1 MSISLAVKYRPKTFD
16 DVSEQGSVKAILENQ
31 ISTNTIKHGYL
42 FAGGAGTGKTTCAR
56 IFANEI
62 NKGQGEPIE
71 LDAASNNSVEDIR
84 RLTEQAQTKS
94 LDSEFKVFIIDE
106 CFPSNTLISTEVG
119 LMPIKD
125 IEPGIRVKSMTG
137 LNKVTHIFKNSVL
150 TERLCCVTINNKKM
164 VTTVDHLFFTNN
176 GWVKAIDLT
185 KGDVVYGTAS
195 MQKLWKDISRKGG
208 TELCSEVLL
217 PRMFGN
223 LSREKSS
230 EENEGSNLSDLWETD
245 DNSKLF
251 LEENLFKSLQICSNI
266 ETQYS
271 DSEYRIWDDAT
282 ETIIRKN
289 VEIKSLTQSQSDR
302 KSSQNE
308 REKWHTSSMEGR
320 AGWKREV
327 HNTTDSLVRSLR
339 KWMDFG
345 ISDTNGIQSETGKR
359 NVSYLLQSRPRLSP
373 NEACNRGGWCKPQLE
388 KWVVERCK
396 ENSFV
401 GNFRVE
407 SVEVYK
413 RGYND
418 KLFLGSFTDTE
429 LSKDY
434 VELFDIEVENDHCY
448 FANDILVHNCHSLSN
463 QAWQAML
470 KTLEEPPA
478 SSIFIFCTTNPEKIP
493 NTILSRVQRYNFQRI
508 SQKGIVSR
516 LKLII
521 DCENQDHVQPF
532 EKHTEKPDDWIDY
545 DIASLEYIAKIADG
559 GMRDAITLMDK
570 CLSYSKELSVANVE
584 EALGLVDYQLMYDL
598 TMKAKQADVPGV
610 IEIINGVYASGVDL
624 KLFVKNYFEFVL
636 DFNVFLVTNSLDAT
650 KIPKTFESK
659 IKTLGGYF
667 TIDSANELL
676 DFLVDLQSKIK
687 WEQAPKAVILAGFML
702 YMGEC

>member
-1 MSISLAVKYRPKTFD
+1 MSEALALKYRPKSWD
-16 DVSEQGSVKAILENQ
+16 DVTEQEAVKTILENQ
-31 ISTNTIKHGYL
+31 INTNTIKHGYL
-42 FAGGAGTGKTTCAR
+42 FCGGAGTGKTTCAR
-56 IFANEI
+56 IFANAI
-62 NKGQGEPIE
+62 NKGDGSPIE
-71 LDAASNNSVEDIR
+71 LDAASNNSVDDIR
-84 RLTEQAQTKS
+84 TLIEDAQTKS
-94 LDSEFKVFIIDE
+94 LYSEYKVFIIDE

-125 IEPGIRVKSMTG
+125 IEPGIKVKSMTG

-150 TERLCCVTINNKKM
+150 TERLCCVTINNNKM

-185 KGDVVYGTAS
+185 KGDVIYDTAS
-195 MQKLWKDISRKGG
+195 MQKLWKDISRQSG

-223 LSREKSS
+223 LSRETSS

-271 DSEYRIWDDAT
+271 DSEYRIRDDAT
-282 ETIIRKN
+282 ETIIRKD
-289 VEIKSLTQSQSDR
+289 VEIKSLIQSRSNR

-320 AGWKREV
+320 TGWKREV
-327 HNTTDSLVRSLR
+327 HHTTDSLVRSLR
-339 KWMDFG
+339 KWMGFG
-345 ISDTNGIQSETGKR
+345 ISDTNRIQSETGKR

-373 NEACNRGGWCKPQLE
+373 NETCNRGGWCRPSLE
-388 KWVVERCK
+388 KWIVERCK

-418 KLFLGSFTDTE
+418 ELFLGSFTDTE

-448 FANDILVHNCHSLSN
+448 FANDVLVHNCHSLSGS
-463 QAWQAML
+463 AWQAML

-478 SSIFIFCTTNPEKIP
+478 KAIFIFCTTNPEKIP
-493 NTILSRVQRYNFQRI
+493 ATILSRVQRYNFQRI
-508 SQKGIVSR
+508 SQSGIVKR
-516 LKLII
+516 LKYICNEEGI
-521 DCENQDHVQPF
+521 EYTSSDP
-532 EKHTEKPDDWIDY
+532 
-545 DIASLEYIAKIADG
+545 LEYISKIAEG
-559 GMRDAITLMDK
+559 GMRDAITLLDK
-570 CLSYSKELSVANVE
+570 CVSYNPVITMNSVI
-584 EALGLVDYQLMYDL
+584 EALGVVDYDEMFKITDAIFNN
-598 TMKAKQADVPGV
+598 KISDVIQMV
-610 IEIINGVYASGVDL
+610 DDIYMSGKDL
-624 KLFVKNYFEFVL
+624 KLFITDLFEFVL
-636 DFNVFLVTNSLDAT
+636 DMNVYHLCGDLSKT
-650 KIPKTFESK
+650 KIPIMWKDK
-659 IKTLGGYF
+659 IDEDVGYLGWSFY
-667 TIDSANELL
+667 S
-676 DFLVDLQSKIK
+676 DFLVDLTNLRSRIK
-687 WEQAPKAVILAGFML
+687 WERNPKALIIADFIVWEKGN
-702 YMGEC
+702 EQ